1 MVCRSQTLVTHHF
14 VGEMSFLGIE
24 ITNSGM
30 RRDRNTDLRRRSV
43 LILKLEFE
51 PVCQVSEVPDI
62 VLEHQDDLF
71 GGQHAR
77 VALASL
83 IQVVHCPTNVL
94 EKEGPTTEGGSIKQ
108 FFRGLLFLFNQ
119 HKEGTSCQ
127 ILRAIC
133 GRLTELWSILTETR
147 SEQLTE

>member
-1 MVCRSQTLVTHHF
+1 MLGHCLFSRWVTLNKMVCRTILL
-14 VGEMSFLGIE
+14 GMSFLGIK

-30 RRDRNTDLRRRSV
+30 RGDRNTDLRRRSV

-71 GGQHAR
+71 GGRDAL
-77 VALASL
+77 VALAGS

-94 EKEGPTTEGGSIKQ
+94 EKEGLISEGGSIKQ
-108 FFRGLLFLFNQ
+108 LFHGLLFILNQ
-119 HKEGTSCQ
+119 HQGGASN
-127 ILRAIC
+127 
-133 GRLTELWSILTETR
+133 
-147 SEQLTE
+147 